1 LKQWRIKKE
10 EYNEI
15 SVKTRLSIFF
25 NGEGEKV
32 AIPRYNTTAGGKI
45 PLHLSN
51 VVALEDDEYT
61 LQKQWNGEDAIYPD
75 VDSKFCCQD
84 LFSFNR

>member
-15 SVKTRLSIFF
+15 SVKTRLSILF

-61 LQKQWNGEDAIYPD
+61 WKKPWDGEDAICPV
-75 VDSKFCCQD
+75 VDSKFYTQE